1 MNDILQKTKA
11 ATIAAGDKTART
23 ARQTKLKGEIMMH
36 QQKVTSI
43 KKEFGVAV
51 FDAMAGA
58 NRPEVERLFN
68 ETRSVRARAITRSPR
83 PPLPHNLFESRHS
96 ARQRVEALENDIA
109 TKRATIE
116 HLKSPSTP
124 REGIPSGVPVAPG
137 AFPPPPGPPPSGDSG
152 LPPGW
157 QKTAT
162 AEGREYFYHTDSGE
176 SALPGLDPGT
186 SG

>member
-11 ATIAAGDKTART
+11 VTIAAGDKTART

-68 ETRSVRARAITRSPR
+68 ETRS
-83 PPLPHNLFESRHS
+83 
-96 ARQRVEALENDIA
+96 RVEALENDIA

-176 SALPGLDPGT
+176 T
-186 SG
+186 SWTTPVA